1 MAYSTDIFGG
11 CTGLVKCLADWAN
24 TVTDG
29 AFWTV
34 ILLAF
39 GVIIFMATFGFGV
52 NRAFGFASI
61 AGVFRALMLSAV
73 NLISNPIAIF
83 FYIVGGV
90 GIVVM
95 RVGER

>member
-1 MAYSTDIFGG
+1 MAYPTDIFGG

-39 GVIIFMATFGFGV
+39 CVIIIMATFGFGV
-52 NRAFGFASI
+52 NRAFGFA
-61 AGVFRALMLSAV
+61 GVSGWFGALTLSAV
-73 NLISNPIAIF
+73 GLVPSYIAIIF
-83 FYIVGGV
+83 TVVGII